1 MNLLRVG
8 IMSAVCVGLLSITA
22 SAAFAGTEI
31 QGYLARDGRLVKFD
45 TFRYHDANAYSD
57 AGIWLGDSVDSWS
70 RFGLRNTS
78 GTQVTASV
86 QFARQ
91 DYGWRSWGYLKSGRF
106 ALNGRMGSI
115 SGGDN
120 SFSGELMV

>member
-1 MNLLRVG
+1 MKAPKVLAAA
-8 IMSAVCVGLLSITA
+8 IVCAISLSLTA
-22 SAAFAGTEI
+22 GNAFAGSEI
-31 QGYLARDGRLVKFD
+31 QGWLARDGRLMKFD
-45 TFRYHDANAYSD
+45 RFVYHNPNVYVD

-78 GTQVTASV
+78 GTQITSSV
-86 QFARQ
+86 QFAKQ
-91 DYGWRSWGYLKSGRF
+91 DQGWRTWGWVKAGRY
-106 ALNGRMGSI
+106 ALNGRMGAI